1 MKAMMGW
8 SGTCSLPWLMVT
20 FSPAGIFTRDAMFE
34 SPSMG

>member
-1 MKAMMGW
+1 
-8 SGTCSLPWLMVT
+8 LPWLMLT